1 MLFPS
6 DFNYYIAKE
15 MQLLTSFNGV
25 YYDSQN
31 HSETR
36 YSDLD
41 GEVDRKYKDEAMWI
55 NRILVRN
62 SGLLNRKNNDN
73 HFY

>member
-41 GEVDRKYKDEAMWI
+41 AEGDREVQ
-55 NRILVRN
+55 
-62 SGLLNRKNNDN
+62 G
-73 HFY
+73 